1 MPHISLLQLSL
12 FIPLLIVIP
21 PLLAT
26 QPGGTVIACGGFVR
40 WKDSSV
46 SSQILFHKLKVN
58 VFSEP
63 SRALQDIT
71 DVLPNGAY
79 SVALYDQGPYRLSLV
94 TPKGWHVYPADGH
107 LIDIRSD
114 PDVCVG
120 NLDFVLSGFTVYGQV
135 VTYGLTTG
143 PSGLNIRMTSNNTS
157 SLLPASVTEVGGYFA
172 LAPILPGVYEIT
184 VSDGAEQASEHV
196 RARVSFTLGADSLS
210 IQEPLI
216 LMGHFVHG
224 RIVDFQAEA
233 LAGVTVHLF
242 MDSTQGDQPKV
253 DCNMPLVPS
262 TDLPEELRSEKK
274 LVCVTKTDNTGHF
287 SFDRL
292 PGGKYAIFPHYSVS
306 TTIPSVSI
314 LFSPMVASVAVE
326 HADLDLGQSTFQ
338 AEAFELPAGKVV
350 WPDGTPL
357 PGAKVYFGDRPEP
370 LVSDSNGFYQPGFI
384 KPRQYT
390 IKVEASNVRFS
401 TLLVELTPSSQ
412 RLPTLQPSHLALC
425 GRVEPVEKL
434 GSGVL
439 DAASITII
447 DKSTGIRQGAVAFDY
462 QTMHFCGYYVPGHYD
477 VTADIRFGDRRLHF
491 APDSHSV
498 HLSNRPILDLVFT
511 QFRANVTGRVHLLS
525 NTADISSK
533 LGQLVVRFRTTGQS
547 EVRYSPLME
556 TQNKPSTMHFE
567 LTNMLPGDYHVD
579 LVLKDEFGQV
589 HPLDGWCW
597 KPVTESQDPNVSQS
611 GGARLLRIRYTNLD
625 WHKDPALL
633 FEQSGYA
640 VRVQLE
646 TPLAFSRMPNVL
658 LRATASSD
666 NHTETLSWQLPAY
679 SAQICLPSSK
689 QNYRFTQSSPCVDL
703 IGPVP
708 VQILPSKDCHTRI
721 VKTPTLRLSVNK
733 VPVMIRLAFSH
744 PFGTASDR
752 ELLTKDHIPVDVT
765 EHGETLETD
774 GITHN
779 IFAKWSSRGEHGLLY
794 AEASVKVNPNHMIN
808 IKPRPAPLR
817 GPRWSYTY
825 LLKDP
830 ITLVLRLR
838 DVSPIVKNE
847 VASYPVLVPSHDS
860 SAPTEQSCYDLYRGQ
875 TAEFDLELAVLL
887 RGLVQPG
894 IPKVEV
900 SLFRVAPSTDSSE
913 STRSP
918 LLPLHGKATDQ
929 SNYTENDAP
938 SHVLSPSQQTDSFL
952 SAIATTLTDT
962 KGVFF
967 LGPIPMNP
975 IAVSAKNQASL
986 PDPRTMF
993 RVELS
998 KPGYE
1003 FSEHTLD
1010 DKFSPSNWVFK
1021 ATKLSLVEVLVQ
1033 TKSADK
1039 RPLQGVLVSIIG
1051 EGHRGNQFTDHLG
1064 MANFVGLAPGQ
1075 YYLRAV
1081 MKEHVFTVV
1090 KPKSENTGQASPILI
1105 KEGASVR
1112 VEIEADRV
1120 AFSAS
1125 GMVVALGDNPEANVL
1140 VEASW
1145 ISHLPE
1151 HATAMEFP
1159 PHTSTV
1165 CQLSGSDASA
1175 VPREQSWTDSNG
1187 TFWIRGLLPGCYYA
1201 VSVYTT
1207 PVEQVP
1213 SLLLNKAE
1221 LDRKPII
1228 DRAIP
1233 EVLYLLMPPHDALGL
1248 KFIAIQQAFM
1258 STLTVSVD
1266 TDDEFVSSLR
1276 LTLFPLDRP
1285 DHVVA
1290 KHDFSKSLFFMLPH
1304 SKMRHV
1310 VGRDHILR
1318 LETTLEPALFT
1329 DIGTQ
1334 QMIIH
1339 PKVDESQHFTFN
1351 FHPKPRLFSNSARS
1365 EL

>member
-1 MPHISLLQLSL
+1 MMPHISWLQLSL
-12 FIPLLIVIP
+12 FISLFTVIP
-21 PLLAT
+21 PLLAA

-40 WKDSSV
+40 WENSSV

-58 VFSEP
+58 LFAEP
-63 SRALQDIT
+63 SGALQDIT

-94 TPKGWHVYPADGH
+94 TPRGWHVYPAGGH
-107 LIDIRSD
+107 LIDVRSD

-143 PSGLNIRMTSNNTS
+143 PSGLNIRMTSNDTS
-157 SLLPASVTEVGGYFA
+157 SLLPASVTEVGGSFA

-196 RARVSFTLGADSLS
+196 RARVRFTLGADSLS
-210 IQEPLI
+210 LQEPLV

-224 RIVDFQAEA
+224 RIIGFQAEA

-262 TDLPEELRSEKK
+262 TDLPEELRSEKR

-306 TTIPSVSI
+306 TTKPSVSI
-314 LFSPMVASVAVE
+314 SFSPVISLVAVE
-326 HADLDLGQSTFQ
+326 HADLDLGQSTFR
-338 AEAFELPAGKVV
+338 AEAFELPAGRVV

-357 PGAKVYFGDRPEP
+357 PGAKVYFGDRAEP
-370 LVSDSNGFYQPGFI
+370 LLSDSNGFYQPGFI
-384 KPRQYT
+384 KPSQYT
-390 IKVEASNVRFS
+390 IRVEASNVRFS
-401 TLLVELTPSSQ
+401 TLLAELVPSSQ

-434 GSGVL
+434 GSGAL
-439 DAASITII
+439 DAASSISVM
-447 DKSTGIRQGAVAFDY
+447 DKSTGVRQEAVAFDY

-477 VTADIRFGDRRLHF
+477 VTADIRLGDRRLHF

-498 HLSNRPILDLVFT
+498 HLSIRPILDLVFT
-511 QFRANVTGRVHLLS
+511 QFRANVTGRVHLLAL
-525 NTADISSK
+525 TADMSST
-533 LGQLVVRFRTTGQS
+533 LGQLVVRFRTTGQD

-556 TQNKPSTMHFE
+556 TQNKPSIMHFE

-579 LVLKDEFGQV
+579 LVLKDEFGKV

-597 KPVTESQDPNVSQS
+597 KPVTESQDPNASQS
-611 GGARLLRIRYTNLD
+611 GGARLLRIRYTNSD
-625 WHKDPALL
+625 WNKDPALL

-646 TPLAFSRMPNVL
+646 TPLAFDRMPNVL

-666 NHTETLSWQLPAY
+666 NRTETLSWELPAY

-708 VQILPSKDCHTRI
+708 MQILPSKDCHARI
-721 VKTPTLRLSVNK
+721 DKTPTLRLSVNK
-733 VPVMIRLAFSH
+733 VPVRIRLAFLHS
-744 PFGTASDR
+744 FRTASDR
-752 ELLTKDHIPVDVT
+752 ELLTKDEIPVDVI
-765 EHGETLETD
+765 EHGETLETN
-774 GITHN
+774 GTTHN
-779 IFAKWSSRGEHGLLY
+779 IFAKWSSRKEHGLLY
-794 AEASVKVNPNHMIN
+794 GEASVKVNPNHIIN

-830 ITLVLRLR
+830 STLVLRPR
-838 DVSPIVKNE
+838 DLSPIVKNE
-847 VASYPVLVPSHDS
+847 VASYPVSVPSHDS
-860 SAPTEQSCYDLYRGQ
+860 SALAEQSCYDLYRGQ

-900 SLFRVAPSTDSSE
+900 SLFRVTPSTDGSE

-918 LLPLHGKATDQ
+918 LLPLHGKAT
-929 SNYTENDAP
+929 NYTENDQS

-952 SAIATTLTDT
+952 SAMATTLTDT
-962 KGVFF
+962 KGIFF
-967 LGPIPMNP
+967 LGPIPINP
-975 IAVSAKNQASL
+975 VAVSDKNQTTL

-1021 ATKLSLVEVLVQ
+1021 AAKLSLVEVLVQ
-1033 TKSADK
+1033 TKGADK

-1145 ISHLPE
+1145 IPHLPE

-1159 PHTSTV
+1159 PHTNTV

-1187 TFWIRGLLPGCYYA
+1187 TFWIRGLLPGCYYG

-1266 TDDEFVSSLR
+1266 TDDELVSSLR

-1318 LETTLEPALFT
+1318 LETTLDPALFT

-1339 PKVDESQHFTFN
+1339 PKVDESQHFTFT

>member
-1 MPHISLLQLSL
+1 MPHICWLQLTL
-12 FIPLLIVIP
+12 FIQLFTVIRFS
-21 PLLAT
+21 LAT

-79 SVALYDQGPYRLSLV
+79 SVALYDQGPCRLSLV
-94 TPKGWHVYPADGH
+94 TPRGWHFYPADGH
-107 LIDIRSD
+107 LIDVRSD

-120 NLDFVLSGFTVYGQV
+120 NLDFVLSGFTIYGQV

-143 PSGLNIRMTSNNTS
+143 PSGLTIRMTSNNTS
-157 SLLPASVTEVGGYFA
+157 SLLPSSITEVGGSFA

-184 VSDGAEQASEHV
+184 VSDGSEQASEHV
-196 RARVSFTLGADSLS
+196 RARVSFTVGADSLS
-210 IQEPLI
+210 LQEPLI

-262 TDLPEELRSEKK
+262 TDFPEELRSEKK

-292 PGGKYAIFPHYSVS
+292 PGGKYAIFPHYSMS
-306 TTIPSVSI
+306 TNKPSVSVS
-314 LFSPMVASVAVE
+314 FSPMIVSVAVE
-326 HADLDLGQSTFQ
+326 HADLDLGQSTFH
-338 AEAFELPAGKVV
+338 AEAFELPAGRVV
-350 WPDGTPL
+350 WPDDTPL
-357 PGAKVYFGDRPEP
+357 PGAKVYFGDRAEP
-370 LVSDSNGFYQPGFI
+370 LLSDSNGFYQPGFI

-390 IKVEASNVRFS
+390 IRVEANNVLFS
-401 TLLVELTPSSQ
+401 THVVELTPGSQ

-425 GRVEPVEKL
+425 GRVEAVEKL
-434 GSGVL
+434 GSGAL
-439 DAASITII
+439 DTTSIVVV
-447 DKSTGIRQGAVAFDY
+447 DKSTGTRQDAVAFDH
-462 QTMHFCGYYVPGHYD
+462 QTMRFCGYYVPGHYEL
-477 VTADIRFGDRRLHF
+477 TADIRLGDRRLHF

-511 QFRANVTGRVHLLS
+511 QFRANVTGRVHLLAI
-525 NTADISSK
+525 TADSSSK
-533 LGQLVVRFRTTGQS
+533 LGQLVARFRTAGQN
-547 EVRYSPLME
+547 EVRYSPLMD
-556 TQNKPSTMHFE
+556 TQNKPSTMQFE

-597 KPVTESQDPNVSQS
+597 KPVTELQDPNASQS
-611 GGARLLRIRYTNLD
+611 GGARLLRVRYTNLD
-625 WHKDPALL
+625 WNKDPALQ

-640 VRVQLE
+640 VRVQIDA
-646 TPLAFSRMPNVL
+646 PLVFSRMPNVL
-658 LRATASSD
+658 LRATASFG
-666 NHTETLSWQLPAY
+666 NHTETLTWKLSAY
-679 SAQICLPSSK
+679 SAQI
-689 QNYRFTQSSPCVDL
+689 D
-703 IGPVP
+703 
-708 VQILPSKDCHTRI
+708 
-721 VKTPTLRLSVNK
+721 KTPTLRLSVNK
-733 VPVMIRLAFSH
+733 VPVKVRLGFSH

-752 ELLTKDHIPVDVT
+752 ELLTKDYVPVDVT
-765 EHGETLETD
+765 EHGESLETD
-774 GITHN
+774 GTTHN
-779 IFAKWSSRGEHGLLY
+779 VLAKWSSGGDQDLLY
-794 AEASVKVNPNHMIN
+794 AEASVKVNPNHIIN
-808 IKPRPAPLR
+808 IKPRPAPLH

-830 ITLVLRLR
+830 ITLVLRPR
-838 DVSPIVKNE
+838 DISPIVKNE
-847 VASYPVLVPSHDS
+847 VASYPLLVPSQDS
-860 SAPTEQSCYDLYRGQ
+860 SAQTEQSCYDLYRGQ

-887 RGLVQPG
+887 RGVVQPG

-929 SNYTENDAP
+929 SNYTENDTP
-938 SHVLSPSQQTDSFL
+938 SHVLPPSQQTDSFL

-967 LGPIPMNP
+967 FGPIPLNP
-975 IAVSAKNQASL
+975 TAVSAKNQASL

-998 KPGYE
+998 KAGYE

-1033 TKSADK
+1033 TKGADK

-1125 GMVVALGDNPEANVL
+1125 GLVVALGDNPEANVL

-1159 PHTSTV
+1159 LHTNTV
-1165 CQLSGSDASA
+1165 CQLAGSDASA

-1290 KHDFSKSLFFMLPH
+1290 THDFSKSLFFVLPH

-1310 VGRDHILR
+1310 VGFTGAVI
-1318 LETTLEPALFT
+1318 ETAAQTTPL
-1329 DIGTQ
+1329 
-1334 QMIIH
+1334 
-1339 PKVDESQHFTFN
+1339 
-1351 FHPKPRLFSNSARS
+1351 NSARS